1 MHIYMY
7 DTAPLDLKLNKVTI
21 PKALQSW
28 KCRFWGG
35 YHIYIYLCEQQ
46 KHIQYMTYDSLV
58 FGPHTK
64 KRPSNHWEYHDS
76 TFSHAMLNSDVSIC
90 INMSQLGK
98 KQTTNLMYVFRYVVF
113 KGLESLFIMP
123 GSNTLGSST
132 NQSV

>member
-1 MHIYMY
+1 
-7 DTAPLDLKLNKVTI
+7 
-21 PKALQSW
+21 
-28 KCRFWGG
+28 
-35 YHIYIYLCEQQ
+35 
-46 KHIQYMTYDSLV
+46 MTYDSLV

-132 NQSV
+132 NQF